1 MSRCQTTTLLVVAEA
16 EVSKLEKE
24 LDPELELD
32 PQHGLQ
38 LPGAELKPEAEL
50 ELTPELTEVADVES
64 QPPLALEL
72 KPGP

>member
-1 MSRCQTTTLLVVAEA
+1 MSDSTLLVVAKA
-16 EVSKLEKE
+16 EVTKLEKE
-24 LDPELELD
+24 LDLEPELD

-38 LPGAELKPEAEL
+38 LPEAELKPEAEL